1 MGNRPRLRTAV
12 SSTLNQLRQAL
23 ASLQKGALAEAIRQ
37 SQAILKV
44 EPRNFDALHI
54 MALASYHARNLP
66 VALSHIERALA
77 VRGDMADAFNTHGMI
92 LKASGRVQE
101 AADQFVRAVKLNPR
115 SREAHYNLANCLGD
129 MGRLPAAL
137 EHYDSALRIE
147 PGMVM
152 AWNNRGL
159 VLRRLGQIPQAAAS
173 FDEAIKRSRDFA
185 PAYYN
190 KADCLMALSR
200 RDEAIAHYDRA
211 IALKPDFAEA
221 HCNRANALLELERHS
236 DALSGYDRAIALR
249 PQFFQAHLSRGIALA
264 ALGRQPEALESF
276 KMAAA
281 LKPDYADAHYNLGK
295 LLNELG
301 RFEEAGV
308 SYDEAI
314 RLRPDHAE
322 THSNRG
328 NALKELARFEEALAC
343 HDRAISLKPDYAEAH
358 YNRGN
363 VLGDL
368 KRYEEALGSY
378 DQALI
383 LRPDYAEA
391 RHNKAL
397 LLLGRGR
404 FREGFELY
412 PARWQT
418 ASFVGGTFRGKVPRW
433 DGRTQQGQLLL
444 WGEQGVGDE
453 IFHAS
458 LLPLVPQDGIRIT
471 VAADKRLHAIFR
483 RSFPHVSVI
492 DSSTLATQKDA
503 DYTAQ
508 APVGDLGGILG
519 LDAEMLAAR
528 QTSFLRV
535 DEARREALRKAPGFP
550 ERGPVV
556 GLSWKSSNK
565 KFGAEK
571 SLRLSD
577 LAPIL
582 SVPGVSF
589 VNLQYGEVAAE
600 IAEAREAFGI
610 SVHEVQGLDVFNDID
625 GLLALIDA
633 CDVVIT
639 TSNVTAHLAGSIGKK
654 AVVLVPAGKG
664 CLWYWQG
671 GSNDLWYPSLTRL
684 AQQRVGDWGG
694 AIAAAARHLTE
705 LP

>member
-1 MGNRPRLRTAV
+1 MKDRNRPVAPLQQTF
-12 SSTLNQLRQAL
+12 QKAL
-23 ASLQKGALAEAIRQ
+23 ALHQSGRIDAARTLYREVLAAEPRHFDSLHLLGLSTVQSGETEAGVALIRAALMVRPDVAEACYNLGN
-37 SQAILKV
+37 ALLTLKRPA
-44 EPRNFDALHI
+44 EALD
-54 MALASYHARNLP
+54 SF
-66 VALSHIERALA
+66 SRALQINPS
-77 VRGDMADAFNTHGMI
+77 DAQCQFETGNALND
-92 LKASGRVQE
+92 LK
-101 AADQFVRAVKLNPR
+101 R
-115 SREAHYNLANCLGD
+115 S
-129 MGRLPAAL
+129 
-137 EHYDSALRIE
+137 
-147 PGMVM
+147 
-152 AWNNRGL
+152 
-159 VLRRLGQIPQAAAS
+159 
-173 FDEAIKRSRDFA
+173 DEAI
-185 PAYYN
+185 
-190 KADCLMALSR
+190 
-200 RDEAIAHYDRA
+200 
-211 IALKPDFAEA
+211 
-221 HCNRANALLELERHS
+221 
-236 DALSGYDRAIALR
+236 LR
-249 PQFFQAHLSRGIALA
+249 
-264 ALGRQPEALESF
+264 
-276 KMAAA
+276 
-281 LKPDYADAHYNLGK
+281 
-295 LLNELG
+295 
-301 RFEEAGV
+301 
-308 SYDEAI
+308 YDEAI
-314 RLRPDHAE
+314 RLDPRYAEAHNNRGIALKDAGRFEEAVTSYDTAIALRPRYTEA
-322 THSNRG
+322 HSNRG

-404 FREGFELY
+404 LREGFELY

-418 ASFVGGTFRGKVPRW
+418 ASFVGGNFRGKVPRW

-483 RSFPHVSVI
+483 RSFPYASVI
-492 DSSTLATQKDA
+492 DSSTLAMQKDA

-633 CDVVIT
+633 CDVVVT

-694 AIAAAARHLTE
+694 AIAAASAWLKDNS
-705 LP
+705 

>member
-1 MGNRPRLRTAV
+1 MKDRNRPVAPLQQTF
-12 SSTLNQLRQAL
+12 QKAL
-23 ASLQKGALAEAIRQ
+23 ALHQSGRIDAARTLYREVLAAEPRHFDSLHLLGLSTVQSGETEAGVALIRAALMVRPDVAEACYNLGN
-37 SQAILKV
+37 ALLTLKRPA
-44 EPRNFDALHI
+44 EALD
-54 MALASYHARNLP
+54 SFN
-66 VALSHIERALA
+66 RALQINPS
-77 VRGDMADAFNTHGMI
+77 DAQCQFETGNALND
-92 LKASGRVQE
+92 LKRT
-101 AADQFVRAVKLNPR
+101 
-115 SREAHYNLANCLGD
+115 
-129 MGRLPAAL
+129 
-137 EHYDSALRIE
+137 
-147 PGMVM
+147 
-152 AWNNRGL
+152 
-159 VLRRLGQIPQAAAS
+159 
-173 FDEAIKRSRDFA
+173 DEAI
-185 PAYYN
+185 
-190 KADCLMALSR
+190 
-200 RDEAIAHYDRA
+200 
-211 IALKPDFAEA
+211 
-221 HCNRANALLELERHS
+221 
-236 DALSGYDRAIALR
+236 LR
-249 PQFFQAHLSRGIALA
+249 
-264 ALGRQPEALESF
+264 
-276 KMAAA
+276 
-281 LKPDYADAHYNLGK
+281 
-295 LLNELG
+295 
-301 RFEEAGV
+301 
-308 SYDEAI
+308 YDEAI
-314 RLRPDHAE
+314 RLDPRYAEAHNNRGIALKDAGRFEEAVTSYDTAIALRPRYTEA
-322 THSNRG
+322 HSNRG

-404 FREGFELY
+404 LREGFELY

-418 ASFVGGTFRGKVPRW
+418 ASFVGGNFRGKVPRW

-483 RSFPHVSVI
+483 RSFPYASVI
-492 DSSTLATQKDA
+492 DSSTLAMQKDA

-633 CDVVIT
+633 CDVVVT

-694 AIAAAARHLTE
+694 AIAAASAWLKDNS
-705 LP
+705 

>member
-1 MGNRPRLRTAV
+1 MKDRNRPVAPLQQTF
-12 SSTLNQLRQAL
+12 QKAL
-23 ASLQKGALAEAIRQ
+23 ALHQSGRIDAARTLYREVLAAEPRHFDSLHLLGLTTVQSGETEAGVALIRAALMVRPDVAEACYNLGN
-37 SQAILKV
+37 ALLTLKRPA
-44 EPRNFDALHI
+44 EALD
-54 MALASYHARNLP
+54 SFN
-66 VALSHIERALA
+66 RALQINPS
-77 VRGDMADAFNTHGMI
+77 DAQCQFETGNALND
-92 LKASGRVQE
+92 LK
-101 AADQFVRAVKLNPR
+101 R
-115 SREAHYNLANCLGD
+115 S
-129 MGRLPAAL
+129 
-137 EHYDSALRIE
+137 
-147 PGMVM
+147 
-152 AWNNRGL
+152 
-159 VLRRLGQIPQAAAS
+159 
-173 FDEAIKRSRDFA
+173 DEAI
-185 PAYYN
+185 
-190 KADCLMALSR
+190 
-200 RDEAIAHYDRA
+200 
-211 IALKPDFAEA
+211 
-221 HCNRANALLELERHS
+221 
-236 DALSGYDRAIALR
+236 LR
-249 PQFFQAHLSRGIALA
+249 
-264 ALGRQPEALESF
+264 
-276 KMAAA
+276 
-281 LKPDYADAHYNLGK
+281 
-295 LLNELG
+295 
-301 RFEEAGV
+301 
-308 SYDEAI
+308 YDEAI
-314 RLRPDHAE
+314 RLDPRYAEAHNNRGIALKDAGRFEEAVTSYDTAIALRPRYAE
-322 THSNRG
+322 AHSNRG

-404 FREGFELY
+404 LREGFELY

-418 ASFVGGTFRGKVPRW
+418 ASFVGGNFRGKVPRW

-483 RSFPHVSVI
+483 RSFPYASVI
-492 DSSTLATQKDA
+492 DSSTLAMQKDA

-633 CDVVIT
+633 CDVVVT

>member
-1 MGNRPRLRTAV
+1 MKDRNRPVAPLQQTF
-12 SSTLNQLRQAL
+12 QKAL
-23 ASLQKGALAEAIRQ
+23 ALHQSGRIDAARTLYREVLAAEPRHFDSLHLLGLTTVQSGETEAGVALIRAALMVRPDVAEACYNLGN
-37 SQAILKV
+37 ALLTLKRPA
-44 EPRNFDALHI
+44 EALD
-54 MALASYHARNLP
+54 SFN
-66 VALSHIERALA
+66 RALQINPS
-77 VRGDMADAFNTHGMI
+77 DAQCQFETGNALND
-92 LKASGRVQE
+92 LKRT
-101 AADQFVRAVKLNPR
+101 
-115 SREAHYNLANCLGD
+115 
-129 MGRLPAAL
+129 
-137 EHYDSALRIE
+137 
-147 PGMVM
+147 
-152 AWNNRGL
+152 
-159 VLRRLGQIPQAAAS
+159 
-173 FDEAIKRSRDFA
+173 DEAI
-185 PAYYN
+185 
-190 KADCLMALSR
+190 
-200 RDEAIAHYDRA
+200 
-211 IALKPDFAEA
+211 
-221 HCNRANALLELERHS
+221 
-236 DALSGYDRAIALR
+236 LR
-249 PQFFQAHLSRGIALA
+249 
-264 ALGRQPEALESF
+264 
-276 KMAAA
+276 
-281 LKPDYADAHYNLGK
+281 
-295 LLNELG
+295 
-301 RFEEAGV
+301 
-308 SYDEAI
+308 YDEAI
-314 RLRPDHAE
+314 RLDPRYAEAHNNRGIALKDAGRFEEAVTSYDTAIALRPRYAE
-322 THSNRG
+322 AHSNRG

-418 ASFVGGTFRGKVPRW
+418 ASFVGGNFRGKVPRW

-483 RSFPHVSVI
+483 RSFPYASVI
-492 DSSTLATQKDA
+492 DSSTLAMQKDA

-535 DEARREALRKAPGFP
+535 DEARREALRKAPGLP

-633 CDVVIT
+633 CDVVVT

-694 AIAAAARHLTE
+694 AIAAASAWLKDNS
-705 LP
+705 

>member
-1 MGNRPRLRTAV
+1 MKDRNRPVAPLQQTF
-12 SSTLNQLRQAL
+12 QKAL
-23 ASLQKGALAEAIRQ
+23 ALHQSGRIEAARTLYREVRAAEPRHFDSLHRLGLSTVQSGETEAGVALIRAALMVRPDVAEACYNLGN
-37 SQAILKV
+37 ALLTLKRPA
-44 EPRNFDALHI
+44 EALD
-54 MALASYHARNLP
+54 SF
-66 VALSHIERALA
+66 SRALQINPS
-77 VRGDMADAFNTHGMI
+77 DAQCQFETGNALND
-92 LKASGRVQE
+92 LKRT
-101 AADQFVRAVKLNPR
+101 
-115 SREAHYNLANCLGD
+115 
-129 MGRLPAAL
+129 
-137 EHYDSALRIE
+137 
-147 PGMVM
+147 
-152 AWNNRGL
+152 
-159 VLRRLGQIPQAAAS
+159 
-173 FDEAIKRSRDFA
+173 DEAI
-185 PAYYN
+185 
-190 KADCLMALSR
+190 
-200 RDEAIAHYDRA
+200 
-211 IALKPDFAEA
+211 
-221 HCNRANALLELERHS
+221 
-236 DALSGYDRAIALR
+236 LR
-249 PQFFQAHLSRGIALA
+249 
-264 ALGRQPEALESF
+264 
-276 KMAAA
+276 
-281 LKPDYADAHYNLGK
+281 
-295 LLNELG
+295 
-301 RFEEAGV
+301 
-308 SYDEAI
+308 YDEAI
-314 RLRPDHAE
+314 RLDPRYAEAHNNRGIALKDAGRFEEAVTSYDTAIALRPRYAE
-322 THSNRG
+322 AHSNRG

-404 FREGFELY
+404 LREGFELY

-418 ASFVGGTFRGKVPRW
+418 ASFVGGNFRGKVPRW

-483 RSFPHVSVI
+483 RSFPYASVI
-492 DSSTLATQKDA
+492 DSSTLAMQKDA

-633 CDVVIT
+633 CDVVVT

-694 AIAAAARHLTE
+694 AIAAASAWLKDNS
-705 LP
+705 

>member
-1 MGNRPRLRTAV
+1 MKDRTRPVAPLQQTFQKARALHQSGRIEAARTLYREVLAAEPRHFD
-12 SSTLNQLRQAL
+12 SLHLLGLSTVQSGETEAGVAL
-23 ASLQKGALAEAIRQ
+23 IRAALMVRPDVAEACYNLGN
-37 SQAILKV
+37 ALLTLKRPA
-44 EPRNFDALHI
+44 EALD
-54 MALASYHARNLP
+54 SF
-66 VALSHIERALA
+66 SRALQINPS
-77 VRGDMADAFNTHGMI
+77 DAQCQFETGNALND
-92 LKASGRVQE
+92 LK
-101 AADQFVRAVKLNPR
+101 R
-115 SREAHYNLANCLGD
+115 S
-129 MGRLPAAL
+129 
-137 EHYDSALRIE
+137 
-147 PGMVM
+147 
-152 AWNNRGL
+152 
-159 VLRRLGQIPQAAAS
+159 
-173 FDEAIKRSRDFA
+173 DEAI
-185 PAYYN
+185 
-190 KADCLMALSR
+190 
-200 RDEAIAHYDRA
+200 
-211 IALKPDFAEA
+211 
-221 HCNRANALLELERHS
+221 
-236 DALSGYDRAIALR
+236 LR
-249 PQFFQAHLSRGIALA
+249 
-264 ALGRQPEALESF
+264 
-276 KMAAA
+276 
-281 LKPDYADAHYNLGK
+281 
-295 LLNELG
+295 
-301 RFEEAGV
+301 
-308 SYDEAI
+308 YDEAI
-314 RLRPDHAE
+314 RLDPRYAEAHNNRGIALKDAGRFEEAVTSYDTAIALRPRYTEA
-322 THSNRG
+322 HSNRG

-404 FREGFELY
+404 LREGFELY

-418 ASFVGGTFRGKVPRW
+418 ASFVGGNFRGKVPRW

-483 RSFPHVSVI
+483 RSFPYASVI
-492 DSSTLATQKDA
+492 DSSTLAMQKDA

-633 CDVVIT
+633 CDVVVT

-694 AIAAAARHLTE
+694 AIAAASAWLKDNS
-705 LP
+705 

>member
-1 MGNRPRLRTAV
+1 MKDRTRPVAPLQQTF
-12 SSTLNQLRQAL
+12 QKAL
-23 ASLQKGALAEAIRQ
+23 ALHQSGRIEAARTLYREVLAAEPRHFDSLHLLGLSTVQSGETEAGVALIRAALMVRPDVAEACYNLGN
-37 SQAILKV
+37 ALLTLKRPA
-44 EPRNFDALHI
+44 EALD
-54 MALASYHARNLP
+54 SF
-66 VALSHIERALA
+66 SRALQINPS
-77 VRGDMADAFNTHGMI
+77 DAQCQFETGNALND
-92 LKASGRVQE
+92 LKRT
-101 AADQFVRAVKLNPR
+101 
-115 SREAHYNLANCLGD
+115 
-129 MGRLPAAL
+129 
-137 EHYDSALRIE
+137 
-147 PGMVM
+147 
-152 AWNNRGL
+152 
-159 VLRRLGQIPQAAAS
+159 
-173 FDEAIKRSRDFA
+173 DEAI
-185 PAYYN
+185 
-190 KADCLMALSR
+190 
-200 RDEAIAHYDRA
+200 
-211 IALKPDFAEA
+211 
-221 HCNRANALLELERHS
+221 
-236 DALSGYDRAIALR
+236 LR
-249 PQFFQAHLSRGIALA
+249 
-264 ALGRQPEALESF
+264 
-276 KMAAA
+276 
-281 LKPDYADAHYNLGK
+281 
-295 LLNELG
+295 
-301 RFEEAGV
+301 
-308 SYDEAI
+308 YDEAI
-314 RLRPDHAE
+314 RLDPRYAEAHNNRGIALKDAGRFEEAVTSYDTAIALRPRYAE
-322 THSNRG
+322 AHSNRG

-404 FREGFELY
+404 LREGFELY

-418 ASFVGGTFRGKVPRW
+418 ASFVGGNFRGKVPRW

-483 RSFPHVSVI
+483 RSFPYASVI
-492 DSSTLATQKDA
+492 DSSTLAMQKDA

-633 CDVVIT
+633 CDVVVT

-694 AIAAAARHLTE
+694 AIAAASAWLKDNS
-705 LP
+705 

>member
-1 MGNRPRLRTAV
+1 MKDRTRPVAPLQQTF
-12 SSTLNQLRQAL
+12 QKAL
-23 ASLQKGALAEAIRQ
+23 ALHQSGRIDAARTLYREVLAAEPRHFDSLHLLGLTTVQSGETEAGVALIRAALMVRPDVAEACYNLGN
-37 SQAILKV
+37 ALLTLKRSA
-44 EPRNFDALHI
+44 EALD
-54 MALASYHARNLP
+54 SFN
-66 VALSHIERALA
+66 RALQINPS
-77 VRGDMADAFNTHGMI
+77 DAQCQFETGNALND
-92 LKASGRVQE
+92 LK
-101 AADQFVRAVKLNPR
+101 R
-115 SREAHYNLANCLGD
+115 S
-129 MGRLPAAL
+129 
-137 EHYDSALRIE
+137 
-147 PGMVM
+147 
-152 AWNNRGL
+152 
-159 VLRRLGQIPQAAAS
+159 
-173 FDEAIKRSRDFA
+173 DEAI
-185 PAYYN
+185 
-190 KADCLMALSR
+190 
-200 RDEAIAHYDRA
+200 
-211 IALKPDFAEA
+211 
-221 HCNRANALLELERHS
+221 
-236 DALSGYDRAIALR
+236 LR
-249 PQFFQAHLSRGIALA
+249 
-264 ALGRQPEALESF
+264 
-276 KMAAA
+276 
-281 LKPDYADAHYNLGK
+281 
-295 LLNELG
+295 
-301 RFEEAGV
+301 
-308 SYDEAI
+308 YDEAI
-314 RLRPDHAE
+314 RLDPRYAEAHNNRGIALKDAGRFEEAVTSYDTAIALRPRYAE
-322 THSNRG
+322 AHSNRG

-404 FREGFELY
+404 LREGFELY

-418 ASFVGGTFRGKVPRW
+418 ASFVGGNFRGKVPRW

-483 RSFPHVSVI
+483 RSFPYASVI
-492 DSSTLATQKDA
+492 DSSTLAMQKDA

-633 CDVVIT
+633 CDVVVT

>member
-1 MGNRPRLRTAV
+1 MKDRTRPVAPLQQTF
-12 SSTLNQLRQAL
+12 QKAL
-23 ASLQKGALAEAIRQ
+23 ALHQSGRIDAARTLYREVLAAEPRHFDSLHLLGLSTVQSGETEAGVALIRAALMVRPDVAEACYNLGN
-37 SQAILKV
+37 ALLTLKRPA
-44 EPRNFDALHI
+44 EALD
-54 MALASYHARNLP
+54 SF
-66 VALSHIERALA
+66 SRALQINPS
-77 VRGDMADAFNTHGMI
+77 DAQCQFETGNALND
-92 LKASGRVQE
+92 LKRT
-101 AADQFVRAVKLNPR
+101 
-115 SREAHYNLANCLGD
+115 
-129 MGRLPAAL
+129 
-137 EHYDSALRIE
+137 
-147 PGMVM
+147 
-152 AWNNRGL
+152 
-159 VLRRLGQIPQAAAS
+159 
-173 FDEAIKRSRDFA
+173 DEAI
-185 PAYYN
+185 
-190 KADCLMALSR
+190 
-200 RDEAIAHYDRA
+200 
-211 IALKPDFAEA
+211 
-221 HCNRANALLELERHS
+221 
-236 DALSGYDRAIALR
+236 LR
-249 PQFFQAHLSRGIALA
+249 
-264 ALGRQPEALESF
+264 
-276 KMAAA
+276 
-281 LKPDYADAHYNLGK
+281 
-295 LLNELG
+295 
-301 RFEEAGV
+301 
-308 SYDEAI
+308 YDEAI
-314 RLRPDHAE
+314 RLDPRYAEAHNNRGIALKDAGRFEEAVTSYDTAIALRPRYAE
-322 THSNRG
+322 AHSNRG

-694 AIAAAARHLTE
+694 AIAAASAWLKDNS
-705 LP
+705 

>member
-1 MGNRPRLRTAV
+1 MKDRNRPVAPLQQTF
-12 SSTLNQLRQAL
+12 QKAL
-23 ASLQKGALAEAIRQ
+23 ALHQSGRIDAARTLYREVLAAEPRHFDSLHLLGLSTVQSGETEAGVALIRAALMVRPDVAEACYNLGN
-37 SQAILKV
+37 ALLTLKRPA
-44 EPRNFDALHI
+44 EALD
-54 MALASYHARNLP
+54 SF
-66 VALSHIERALA
+66 SRALQINPS
-77 VRGDMADAFNTHGMI
+77 DAQCQFETGNALND
-92 LKASGRVQE
+92 LK
-101 AADQFVRAVKLNPR
+101 R
-115 SREAHYNLANCLGD
+115 S
-129 MGRLPAAL
+129 
-137 EHYDSALRIE
+137 
-147 PGMVM
+147 
-152 AWNNRGL
+152 
-159 VLRRLGQIPQAAAS
+159 
-173 FDEAIKRSRDFA
+173 DEAI
-185 PAYYN
+185 
-190 KADCLMALSR
+190 
-200 RDEAIAHYDRA
+200 
-211 IALKPDFAEA
+211 
-221 HCNRANALLELERHS
+221 
-236 DALSGYDRAIALR
+236 LR
-249 PQFFQAHLSRGIALA
+249 
-264 ALGRQPEALESF
+264 
-276 KMAAA
+276 
-281 LKPDYADAHYNLGK
+281 
-295 LLNELG
+295 
-301 RFEEAGV
+301 
-308 SYDEAI
+308 YDEAI
-314 RLRPDHAE
+314 RLDPRYAEAHNNRGIALKDAGRFEEAVTSYDTAIALRPRYAE
-322 THSNRG
+322 AHSNRG

-404 FREGFELY
+404 LREGFELY

-418 ASFVGGTFRGKVPRW
+418 ASFVGGNFRGKVPRW

-483 RSFPHVSVI
+483 RSFPYASVI
-492 DSSTLATQKDA
+492 DSSTLAMQKDA

-633 CDVVIT
+633 CDVVVT

-694 AIAAAARHLTE
+694 AIAAASAWLKDNS
-705 LP
+705 

>member
-1 MGNRPRLRTAV
+1 MKDRTRPVAPLQQTFQKALALHQGGRIDAARSLYREVLAADPRHFDSLHLLGLATVQSGETEAGVALIRAALMVRPDVAEACYNLGNALLTLNRP
-12 SSTLNQLRQAL
+12 
-23 ASLQKGALAEAIRQ
+23 AEALD
-37 SQAILKV
+37 S
-44 EPRNFDALHI
+44 
-54 MALASYHARNLP
+54 
-66 VALSHIERALA
+66 
-77 VRGDMADAFNTHGMI
+77 FN
-92 LKASGRVQE
+92 R
-101 AADQFVRAVKLNPR
+101 
-115 SREAHYNLANCLGD
+115 
-129 MGRLPAAL
+129 
-137 EHYDSALRIE
+137 ALRINPNDAQCHFE
-147 PGMVM
+147 TGN
-152 AWNNRGL
+152 ALNDLKRT
-159 VLRRLGQIPQAAAS
+159 
-173 FDEAIKRSRDFA
+173 DEAI
-185 PAYYN
+185 
-190 KADCLMALSR
+190 
-200 RDEAIAHYDRA
+200 
-211 IALKPDFAEA
+211 
-221 HCNRANALLELERHS
+221 
-236 DALSGYDRAIALR
+236 LR
-249 PQFFQAHLSRGIALA
+249 
-264 ALGRQPEALESF
+264 
-276 KMAAA
+276 
-281 LKPDYADAHYNLGK
+281 
-295 LLNELG
+295 
-301 RFEEAGV
+301 
-308 SYDEAI
+308 YDEAI
-314 RLRPDHAE
+314 RLDPRYAEAHNNRGIALKDAGRFEEAVTSYDTAIALRPRYAE
-322 THSNRG
+322 AHSNRG

-694 AIAAAARHLTE
+694 AIAAASAWLKDNS
-705 LP
+705 

>member
-1 MGNRPRLRTAV
+1 MKDRNRPVAPLQQTF
-12 SSTLNQLRQAL
+12 QKAL
-23 ASLQKGALAEAIRQ
+23 ALHQSGRIDAARTLYREVLAAEPRHFDSLHLLGLTTVQSGETEAGVALIRAALMVRPDVAEACYNLGN
-37 SQAILKV
+37 ALLTLKRPA
-44 EPRNFDALHI
+44 EALD
-54 MALASYHARNLP
+54 SFN
-66 VALSHIERALA
+66 RALQINPS
-77 VRGDMADAFNTHGMI
+77 DAQCQFETGNALND
-92 LKASGRVQE
+92 LKRT
-101 AADQFVRAVKLNPR
+101 
-115 SREAHYNLANCLGD
+115 
-129 MGRLPAAL
+129 
-137 EHYDSALRIE
+137 
-147 PGMVM
+147 
-152 AWNNRGL
+152 
-159 VLRRLGQIPQAAAS
+159 
-173 FDEAIKRSRDFA
+173 DEAI
-185 PAYYN
+185 
-190 KADCLMALSR
+190 
-200 RDEAIAHYDRA
+200 
-211 IALKPDFAEA
+211 
-221 HCNRANALLELERHS
+221 
-236 DALSGYDRAIALR
+236 LR
-249 PQFFQAHLSRGIALA
+249 
-264 ALGRQPEALESF
+264 
-276 KMAAA
+276 
-281 LKPDYADAHYNLGK
+281 
-295 LLNELG
+295 
-301 RFEEAGV
+301 
-308 SYDEAI
+308 YDEAI
-314 RLRPDHAE
+314 RLDPRYAEAHNNRGIALKDAGRFEEAVTSYDTAIALRPRYTEA
-322 THSNRG
+322 HSNRG

-404 FREGFELY
+404 LREGFELY

-418 ASFVGGTFRGKVPRW
+418 ASFVGGNFRGKVPRW

-483 RSFPHVSVI
+483 RSFPYASVI
-492 DSSTLATQKDA
+492 DSSTLAMQKDA

-633 CDVVIT
+633 CDVVVT

-694 AIAAAARHLTE
+694 AIAAASAWLKDNS
-705 LP
+705 

>member
-1 MGNRPRLRTAV
+1 MKDRTRPVAPLQQTF
-12 SSTLNQLRQAL
+12 QKAL
-23 ASLQKGALAEAIRQ
+23 ALHQSGRIEAARTLYREVLAAEPRHFDSLHLLGLTTVQSGETEAGVALIRAALMVRPDVAEACYNLGN
-37 SQAILKV
+37 ALLTLKRPA
-44 EPRNFDALHI
+44 EALD
-54 MALASYHARNLP
+54 SF
-66 VALSHIERALA
+66 SRALQINPS
-77 VRGDMADAFNTHGMI
+77 DAQCQFETGNALND
-92 LKASGRVQE
+92 LK
-101 AADQFVRAVKLNPR
+101 R
-115 SREAHYNLANCLGD
+115 S
-129 MGRLPAAL
+129 
-137 EHYDSALRIE
+137 
-147 PGMVM
+147 
-152 AWNNRGL
+152 
-159 VLRRLGQIPQAAAS
+159 
-173 FDEAIKRSRDFA
+173 DEAI
-185 PAYYN
+185 
-190 KADCLMALSR
+190 
-200 RDEAIAHYDRA
+200 
-211 IALKPDFAEA
+211 
-221 HCNRANALLELERHS
+221 
-236 DALSGYDRAIALR
+236 LR
-249 PQFFQAHLSRGIALA
+249 
-264 ALGRQPEALESF
+264 
-276 KMAAA
+276 
-281 LKPDYADAHYNLGK
+281 
-295 LLNELG
+295 
-301 RFEEAGV
+301 
-308 SYDEAI
+308 YDEAI
-314 RLRPDHAE
+314 RLDPRYAEAHNNRGIALKDAGRFEEAVTSYDTAIALRPRYTEA
-322 THSNRG
+322 HSNRG

-404 FREGFELY
+404 LREGFELY

-418 ASFVGGTFRGKVPRW
+418 ASFVGGNFRGKVPRW

-483 RSFPHVSVI
+483 RSFPYASVI
-492 DSSTLATQKDA
+492 DSSTLAMQKDA

-633 CDVVIT
+633 CDVVVT

-694 AIAAAARHLTE
+694 AIAAASAWLKDNS
-705 LP
+705 

>member
-1 MGNRPRLRTAV
+1 MKDRTRPVAPLQQTF
-12 SSTLNQLRQAL
+12 QKAL
-23 ASLQKGALAEAIRQ
+23 ALHQSGRIDAARTLYREVLAAEPRHFDSLHLLGLSTVQSGETEAGVALIRAALMVRPDVAEACYNLGN
-37 SQAILKV
+37 ALLTLKRPA
-44 EPRNFDALHI
+44 EALD
-54 MALASYHARNLP
+54 SF
-66 VALSHIERALA
+66 SRALQINPS
-77 VRGDMADAFNTHGMI
+77 DAQCQFETGNALND
-92 LKASGRVQE
+92 LKRT
-101 AADQFVRAVKLNPR
+101 
-115 SREAHYNLANCLGD
+115 
-129 MGRLPAAL
+129 
-137 EHYDSALRIE
+137 
-147 PGMVM
+147 
-152 AWNNRGL
+152 
-159 VLRRLGQIPQAAAS
+159 
-173 FDEAIKRSRDFA
+173 DEAI
-185 PAYYN
+185 
-190 KADCLMALSR
+190 
-200 RDEAIAHYDRA
+200 
-211 IALKPDFAEA
+211 
-221 HCNRANALLELERHS
+221 
-236 DALSGYDRAIALR
+236 LR
-249 PQFFQAHLSRGIALA
+249 
-264 ALGRQPEALESF
+264 
-276 KMAAA
+276 
-281 LKPDYADAHYNLGK
+281 
-295 LLNELG
+295 
-301 RFEEAGV
+301 
-308 SYDEAI
+308 YDEAI
-314 RLRPDHAE
+314 RLDPRYAEAHNNRGIALKDAGRFEEAMTSYDTAIALRPRYAE
-322 THSNRG
+322 AHSNRG

-519 LDAEMLAAR
+519 LDAAMLAAR

-550 ERGPVV
+550 ERGPIV

-694 AIAAAARHLTE
+694 AIAAASAWLKDNS
-705 LP
+705 

>member
-1 MGNRPRLRTAV
+1 MKDRTRPVAPLQQTFQKALALHQGGRIDAARSLYREVLAADPRHFDSLHLLGLATVQSGETEAGVALIRAALMVRPDVAEACYNLGNALLTLNRP
-12 SSTLNQLRQAL
+12 
-23 ASLQKGALAEAIRQ
+23 AEALD
-37 SQAILKV
+37 S
-44 EPRNFDALHI
+44 F
-54 MALASYHARNLP
+54 S
-66 VALSHIERALA
+66 RALQINPS
-77 VRGDMADAFNTHGMI
+77 DAQCQFETGNALND
-92 LKASGRVQE
+92 LKRT
-101 AADQFVRAVKLNPR
+101 
-115 SREAHYNLANCLGD
+115 
-129 MGRLPAAL
+129 
-137 EHYDSALRIE
+137 
-147 PGMVM
+147 
-152 AWNNRGL
+152 
-159 VLRRLGQIPQAAAS
+159 
-173 FDEAIKRSRDFA
+173 DEAI
-185 PAYYN
+185 
-190 KADCLMALSR
+190 
-200 RDEAIAHYDRA
+200 
-211 IALKPDFAEA
+211 
-221 HCNRANALLELERHS
+221 
-236 DALSGYDRAIALR
+236 LR
-249 PQFFQAHLSRGIALA
+249 
-264 ALGRQPEALESF
+264 
-276 KMAAA
+276 
-281 LKPDYADAHYNLGK
+281 
-295 LLNELG
+295 
-301 RFEEAGV
+301 
-308 SYDEAI
+308 YDEAI
-314 RLRPDHAE
+314 RLDPRYAEAHNNRGIALKDAGRFEEAVTSYDTAIALRPRYAE
-322 THSNRG
+322 AHSNRG

-404 FREGFELY
+404 LREGFELY

-418 ASFVGGTFRGKVPRW
+418 AFFSGGNYKGKVPRW

-444 WGEQGVGDE
+444 WAEQGIGDE

-535 DEARREALRKAPGFP
+535 DDARREALRKAPGFP

-565 KFGAEK
+565 KFGTEK

-633 CDVVIT
+633 CDVVVT

>member
-1 MGNRPRLRTAV
+1 
-12 SSTLNQLRQAL
+12 
-23 ASLQKGALAEAIRQ
+23 
-37 SQAILKV
+37 
-44 EPRNFDALHI
+44 
-54 MALASYHARNLP
+54 
-66 VALSHIERALA
+66 
-77 VRGDMADAFNTHGMI
+77 
-92 LKASGRVQE
+92 
-101 AADQFVRAVKLNPR
+101 
-115 SREAHYNLANCLGD
+115 
-129 MGRLPAAL
+129 
-137 EHYDSALRIE
+137 
-147 PGMVM
+147 
-152 AWNNRGL
+152 
-159 VLRRLGQIPQAAAS
+159 
-173 FDEAIKRSRDFA
+173 
-185 PAYYN
+185 
-190 KADCLMALSR
+190 
-200 RDEAIAHYDRA
+200 
-211 IALKPDFAEA
+211 
-221 HCNRANALLELERHS
+221 
-236 DALSGYDRAIALR
+236 
-249 PQFFQAHLSRGIALA
+249 
-264 ALGRQPEALESF
+264 
-276 KMAAA
+276 
-281 LKPDYADAHYNLGK
+281 
-295 LLNELG
+295 
-301 RFEEAGV
+301 
-308 SYDEAI
+308 
-314 RLRPDHAE
+314 
-322 THSNRG
+322 
-328 NALKELARFEEALAC
+328 
-343 HDRAISLKPDYAEAH
+343 
-358 YNRGN
+358 
-363 VLGDL
+363 
-368 KRYEEALGSY
+368 
-378 DQALI
+378 
-383 LRPDYAEA
+383 
-391 RHNKAL
+391 
-397 LLLGRGR
+397 
-404 FREGFELY
+404 
-412 PARWQT
+412 
-418 ASFVGGTFRGKVPRW
+418 VPRW

-483 RSFPHVSVI
+483 RSFPYASVI
-492 DSSTLATQKDA
+492 DSSTLAMQKDA

-633 CDVVIT
+633 CDVVVT

>member
-1 MGNRPRLRTAV
+1 MAPLQQTF
-12 SSTLNQLRQAL
+12 QKAL
-23 ASLQKGALAEAIRQ
+23 ALHQSGRIEAARTLYREVLAAEPRHFDSLHLLGLSTVQSGETEAGVALIRAALMVRPDVAEACYNLGN
-37 SQAILKV
+37 ALLTLKRPA
-44 EPRNFDALHI
+44 EALD
-54 MALASYHARNLP
+54 SF
-66 VALSHIERALA
+66 SRALQINPS
-77 VRGDMADAFNTHGMI
+77 DAQCQFETGNALND
-92 LKASGRVQE
+92 LK
-101 AADQFVRAVKLNPR
+101 R
-115 SREAHYNLANCLGD
+115 S
-129 MGRLPAAL
+129 
-137 EHYDSALRIE
+137 
-147 PGMVM
+147 
-152 AWNNRGL
+152 
-159 VLRRLGQIPQAAAS
+159 
-173 FDEAIKRSRDFA
+173 DEAI
-185 PAYYN
+185 
-190 KADCLMALSR
+190 
-200 RDEAIAHYDRA
+200 
-211 IALKPDFAEA
+211 
-221 HCNRANALLELERHS
+221 
-236 DALSGYDRAIALR
+236 LR
-249 PQFFQAHLSRGIALA
+249 
-264 ALGRQPEALESF
+264 
-276 KMAAA
+276 
-281 LKPDYADAHYNLGK
+281 
-295 LLNELG
+295 
-301 RFEEAGV
+301 
-308 SYDEAI
+308 YDEAI
-314 RLRPDHAE
+314 RLDPRYAEAHNNRGIALKDAGRFEEAVTSYDTAIALRPRYAE
-322 THSNRG
+322 AHSNRG

-404 FREGFELY
+404 LREGFELY

-418 ASFVGGTFRGKVPRW
+418 ASFVGGNFRGKVPRW

-483 RSFPHVSVI
+483 RSFPYASVI
-492 DSSTLATQKDA
+492 DSSTLAMQKDA

-633 CDVVIT
+633 CDVVVT

-694 AIAAAARHLTE
+694 AIAAASAWLKDNS
-705 LP
+705 

>member
-1 MGNRPRLRTAV
+1 MKDRTRPVAPLQQTF
-12 SSTLNQLRQAL
+12 QKAL
-23 ASLQKGALAEAIRQ
+23 ALHQSGRIEAARTLYREVLAAEPRHFDSLHLLGLSTVQSGETEAGVALIRAALMVRPDVAEAC
-37 SQAILKV
+37 
-44 EPRNFDALHI
+44 
-54 MALASYHARNLP
+54 
-66 VALSHIERALA
+66 
-77 VRGDMADAFNTHGMI
+77 
-92 LKASGRVQE
+92 
-101 AADQFVRAVKLNPR
+101 
-115 SREAHYNLANCLGD
+115 YNLGN
-129 MGRLPAAL
+129 AL
-137 EHYDSALRIE
+137 QINPSDAQCQFETGNALNDLKR
-147 PGMVM
+147 
-152 AWNNRGL
+152 
-159 VLRRLGQIPQAAAS
+159 S
-173 FDEAIKRSRDFA
+173 DEAI
-185 PAYYN
+185 
-190 KADCLMALSR
+190 
-200 RDEAIAHYDRA
+200 
-211 IALKPDFAEA
+211 
-221 HCNRANALLELERHS
+221 
-236 DALSGYDRAIALR
+236 LR
-249 PQFFQAHLSRGIALA
+249 
-264 ALGRQPEALESF
+264 
-276 KMAAA
+276 
-281 LKPDYADAHYNLGK
+281 
-295 LLNELG
+295 
-301 RFEEAGV
+301 
-308 SYDEAI
+308 YDEAI
-314 RLRPDHAE
+314 RLDPRYAEAHNNRGIALKDAGRFEEAVTSYDTAIALRPRYAE
-322 THSNRG
+322 AHSNRG

-404 FREGFELY
+404 LREGFELY

-418 ASFVGGTFRGKVPRW
+418 ASFVGGNFRGKVPRW

-483 RSFPHVSVI
+483 RSFPYASVI
-492 DSSTLATQKDA
+492 DSSTLAMQKDA

-633 CDVVIT
+633 CDVVVT

-694 AIAAAARHLTE
+694 AIAAASAWLKDNS
-705 LP
+705 

>member
-1 MGNRPRLRTAV
+1 MKDRNRPVAPLQQTF
-12 SSTLNQLRQAL
+12 QKAL
-23 ASLQKGALAEAIRQ
+23 ALHQSGRIDAARTLYREVLAAEPRHFDSLHLLGLTTVQSGETEAGVALIRAALMVRPDVAEACYNLGN
-37 SQAILKV
+37 ALLTLKRPA
-44 EPRNFDALHI
+44 EALD
-54 MALASYHARNLP
+54 SFN
-66 VALSHIERALA
+66 RALQINPS
-77 VRGDMADAFNTHGMI
+77 DAQCQFETGNALND
-92 LKASGRVQE
+92 LKRT
-101 AADQFVRAVKLNPR
+101 
-115 SREAHYNLANCLGD
+115 
-129 MGRLPAAL
+129 
-137 EHYDSALRIE
+137 
-147 PGMVM
+147 
-152 AWNNRGL
+152 
-159 VLRRLGQIPQAAAS
+159 
-173 FDEAIKRSRDFA
+173 DEAI
-185 PAYYN
+185 
-190 KADCLMALSR
+190 
-200 RDEAIAHYDRA
+200 
-211 IALKPDFAEA
+211 
-221 HCNRANALLELERHS
+221 
-236 DALSGYDRAIALR
+236 LR
-249 PQFFQAHLSRGIALA
+249 
-264 ALGRQPEALESF
+264 
-276 KMAAA
+276 
-281 LKPDYADAHYNLGK
+281 
-295 LLNELG
+295 
-301 RFEEAGV
+301 
-308 SYDEAI
+308 YDEAI
-314 RLRPDHAE
+314 RLDPRYAEAHNNRGIALKDAGRFEEAVTSYDTAIALRPRYAE
-322 THSNRG
+322 AHSNRG

-404 FREGFELY
+404 LREGFELY

-418 ASFVGGTFRGKVPRW
+418 ASFVGGNFRGKVPRW

-483 RSFPHVSVI
+483 RSFPYASVI
-492 DSSTLATQKDA
+492 DSSTLAMQKDA

-633 CDVVIT
+633 CDVVVT

-694 AIAAAARHLTE
+694 AIAAASAWLKDNS
-705 LP
+705 

>member
-1 MGNRPRLRTAV
+1 MKDRTRPVAPLQQTF
-12 SSTLNQLRQAL
+12 QKAL
-23 ASLQKGALAEAIRQ
+23 ALHQSGRIEAARTLYREVLAAEPRHFDSLHLLGLSTVQSGETEAGVALIRAALMVRPDVAEACYNLGN
-37 SQAILKV
+37 ALLTLKRPA
-44 EPRNFDALHI
+44 EALD
-54 MALASYHARNLP
+54 SF
-66 VALSHIERALA
+66 SRALQINPS
-77 VRGDMADAFNTHGMI
+77 DAQCQFETGNALND
-92 LKASGRVQE
+92 LK
-101 AADQFVRAVKLNPR
+101 R
-115 SREAHYNLANCLGD
+115 S
-129 MGRLPAAL
+129 
-137 EHYDSALRIE
+137 
-147 PGMVM
+147 
-152 AWNNRGL
+152 
-159 VLRRLGQIPQAAAS
+159 
-173 FDEAIKRSRDFA
+173 DEAI
-185 PAYYN
+185 
-190 KADCLMALSR
+190 
-200 RDEAIAHYDRA
+200 
-211 IALKPDFAEA
+211 
-221 HCNRANALLELERHS
+221 
-236 DALSGYDRAIALR
+236 LR
-249 PQFFQAHLSRGIALA
+249 
-264 ALGRQPEALESF
+264 
-276 KMAAA
+276 
-281 LKPDYADAHYNLGK
+281 
-295 LLNELG
+295 
-301 RFEEAGV
+301 
-308 SYDEAI
+308 YDEAI
-314 RLRPDHAE
+314 RLDPRYAEAHNNRGIALKDAGRFEEAVTSYDTAIALRPRYAE
-322 THSNRG
+322 AHSNRG

-404 FREGFELY
+404 LREGFELY

-418 ASFVGGTFRGKVPRW
+418 ASFVGGNFRGKVPRW

-483 RSFPHVSVI
+483 RSFPYASVI
-492 DSSTLATQKDA
+492 DSSTLAMQKDA

-633 CDVVIT
+633 CDVVVT

-694 AIAAAARHLTE
+694 AIAAASAWLKDNS
-705 LP
+705 

>member
-1 MGNRPRLRTAV
+1 MKDRNRPVAPLQQTF
-12 SSTLNQLRQAL
+12 QKAL
-23 ASLQKGALAEAIRQ
+23 ALHQSGRIDAARTLYREVLAAEPRHFDSLHLLGLTTVQSGETEAGVALIRAALMVRPDVAEACYNLGN
-37 SQAILKV
+37 ALLTLKRPA
-44 EPRNFDALHI
+44 EALD
-54 MALASYHARNLP
+54 SFN
-66 VALSHIERALA
+66 RALQINPS
-77 VRGDMADAFNTHGMI
+77 DAQCQFETGNALND
-92 LKASGRVQE
+92 LKRT
-101 AADQFVRAVKLNPR
+101 
-115 SREAHYNLANCLGD
+115 
-129 MGRLPAAL
+129 
-137 EHYDSALRIE
+137 
-147 PGMVM
+147 
-152 AWNNRGL
+152 
-159 VLRRLGQIPQAAAS
+159 
-173 FDEAIKRSRDFA
+173 DEAI
-185 PAYYN
+185 
-190 KADCLMALSR
+190 
-200 RDEAIAHYDRA
+200 
-211 IALKPDFAEA
+211 
-221 HCNRANALLELERHS
+221 
-236 DALSGYDRAIALR
+236 LR
-249 PQFFQAHLSRGIALA
+249 
-264 ALGRQPEALESF
+264 
-276 KMAAA
+276 
-281 LKPDYADAHYNLGK
+281 
-295 LLNELG
+295 
-301 RFEEAGV
+301 
-308 SYDEAI
+308 YDEAI
-314 RLRPDHAE
+314 RLDPRYAEAHNNRGIALKDAGRFEEAVTSYDTAIALRPRYAE
-322 THSNRG
+322 AHSNRG

-418 ASFVGGTFRGKVPRW
+418 ASFVGGNFRGKVPRW

-458 LLPLVPQDGIRIT
+458 LLPLVPQHGIRIT

-483 RSFPHVSVI
+483 RSFPYASVI
-492 DSSTLATQKDA
+492 DSSTLAMQKDA

-535 DEARREALRKAPGFP
+535 DEARREALRKAPGLP

-633 CDVVIT
+633 CDVVVT

-694 AIAAAARHLTE
+694 AIAAASTWLKDNS
-705 LP
+705 

>member
-1 MGNRPRLRTAV
+1 MKDRTRPVAPLQQTF
-12 SSTLNQLRQAL
+12 QKAL
-23 ASLQKGALAEAIRQ
+23 ALHQSGRIEAARTLYREVLAAEPRHFDSLHLLGLSTVQSGETEAGVALIRAALMVRPDVAEACYNLGN
-37 SQAILKV
+37 ALLTLKRPA
-44 EPRNFDALHI
+44 EALD
-54 MALASYHARNLP
+54 SF
-66 VALSHIERALA
+66 SRALQINPS
-77 VRGDMADAFNTHGMI
+77 DAQCQFETGNALND
-92 LKASGRVQE
+92 LK
-101 AADQFVRAVKLNPR
+101 R
-115 SREAHYNLANCLGD
+115 S
-129 MGRLPAAL
+129 
-137 EHYDSALRIE
+137 
-147 PGMVM
+147 
-152 AWNNRGL
+152 
-159 VLRRLGQIPQAAAS
+159 
-173 FDEAIKRSRDFA
+173 DEAI
-185 PAYYN
+185 
-190 KADCLMALSR
+190 
-200 RDEAIAHYDRA
+200 
-211 IALKPDFAEA
+211 
-221 HCNRANALLELERHS
+221 
-236 DALSGYDRAIALR
+236 LR
-249 PQFFQAHLSRGIALA
+249 
-264 ALGRQPEALESF
+264 
-276 KMAAA
+276 
-281 LKPDYADAHYNLGK
+281 
-295 LLNELG
+295 
-301 RFEEAGV
+301 
-308 SYDEAI
+308 YDEAI
-314 RLRPDHAE
+314 RLDPRYAEAHNNRGIALKDAGRFEEAVTSYDTAIALRPRYTEA
-322 THSNRG
+322 HSNRG

-404 FREGFELY
+404 LREGFELY

-418 ASFVGGTFRGKVPRW
+418 ASFVGGNFRGKVPRW

-483 RSFPHVSVI
+483 RSFPYASVI
-492 DSSTLATQKDA
+492 DSSTLAMQKDA

-633 CDVVIT
+633 CDVVVT

>member
-1 MGNRPRLRTAV
+1 MAPLQQTF
-12 SSTLNQLRQAL
+12 QKAL
-23 ASLQKGALAEAIRQ
+23 ALHQSGRIDAARTLYREVLAAEPRHFDSLHLLGLSTVQSGETEAGVALIRAALMVRPDVAEACYNLGN
-37 SQAILKV
+37 ALLTLKRPA
-44 EPRNFDALHI
+44 EALD
-54 MALASYHARNLP
+54 SF
-66 VALSHIERALA
+66 SRALQINPS
-77 VRGDMADAFNTHGMI
+77 DAQCQFETGNALND
-92 LKASGRVQE
+92 LK
-101 AADQFVRAVKLNPR
+101 R
-115 SREAHYNLANCLGD
+115 S
-129 MGRLPAAL
+129 
-137 EHYDSALRIE
+137 
-147 PGMVM
+147 
-152 AWNNRGL
+152 
-159 VLRRLGQIPQAAAS
+159 
-173 FDEAIKRSRDFA
+173 DEAI
-185 PAYYN
+185 
-190 KADCLMALSR
+190 
-200 RDEAIAHYDRA
+200 
-211 IALKPDFAEA
+211 
-221 HCNRANALLELERHS
+221 
-236 DALSGYDRAIALR
+236 LR
-249 PQFFQAHLSRGIALA
+249 
-264 ALGRQPEALESF
+264 
-276 KMAAA
+276 
-281 LKPDYADAHYNLGK
+281 
-295 LLNELG
+295 
-301 RFEEAGV
+301 
-308 SYDEAI
+308 YDEAI
-314 RLRPDHAE
+314 RLDPRYAEAHNNRGIALKDAGRFEEAVTSYDTAIALRPRYAE
-322 THSNRG
+322 AHSNRG

-404 FREGFELY
+404 LREGFELY

-418 ASFVGGTFRGKVPRW
+418 ASFVGGNFRGKVPRW

-483 RSFPHVSVI
+483 RSFPYASVI
-492 DSSTLATQKDA
+492 DSSTLAMQKDA

-600 IAEAREAFGI
+600 IVEAREAFGI

-633 CDVVIT
+633 CDVVVT

>member
-1 MGNRPRLRTAV
+1 MKDRNRPVAPLQQTF
-12 SSTLNQLRQAL
+12 QKAL
-23 ASLQKGALAEAIRQ
+23 ALHQSGRIEAARTLYREVLAAEPRHFDSLHLLGLSTVQSGETEAGVALIRAALMVRPDVAEACYNLGN
-37 SQAILKV
+37 ALLTLKRPA
-44 EPRNFDALHI
+44 EALD
-54 MALASYHARNLP
+54 SFN
-66 VALSHIERALA
+66 RALQINPS
-77 VRGDMADAFNTHGMI
+77 DAQCQFETGNALND
-92 LKASGRVQE
+92 LK
-101 AADQFVRAVKLNPR
+101 R
-115 SREAHYNLANCLGD
+115 S
-129 MGRLPAAL
+129 
-137 EHYDSALRIE
+137 
-147 PGMVM
+147 
-152 AWNNRGL
+152 
-159 VLRRLGQIPQAAAS
+159 
-173 FDEAIKRSRDFA
+173 DEAI
-185 PAYYN
+185 
-190 KADCLMALSR
+190 
-200 RDEAIAHYDRA
+200 
-211 IALKPDFAEA
+211 
-221 HCNRANALLELERHS
+221 
-236 DALSGYDRAIALR
+236 LR
-249 PQFFQAHLSRGIALA
+249 
-264 ALGRQPEALESF
+264 
-276 KMAAA
+276 
-281 LKPDYADAHYNLGK
+281 
-295 LLNELG
+295 
-301 RFEEAGV
+301 
-308 SYDEAI
+308 YDEAI
-314 RLRPDHAE
+314 RLDPRYAEAHNNRGIALKDAGRFEEAVTSYDTAIALRPRYAE
-322 THSNRG
+322 AHSNRG

-404 FREGFELY
+404 LREGFELY

-418 ASFVGGTFRGKVPRW
+418 ASFVGGNFRGKVPRW

-483 RSFPHVSVI
+483 RSFPYASVI
-492 DSSTLATQKDA
+492 DSSTLAMQKDA

-633 CDVVIT
+633 CDVVVT

>member
-1 MGNRPRLRTAV
+1 MKDRNRPVAPLQQTF
-12 SSTLNQLRQAL
+12 QKAL
-23 ASLQKGALAEAIRQ
+23 ALHQSGRIDAARTLYREVLAAEPRHFDSLHLLGLTTVQSGETEAGVALIRAALMVRPDVAEACYNLGN
-37 SQAILKV
+37 ALLTLKRPA
-44 EPRNFDALHI
+44 EALD
-54 MALASYHARNLP
+54 SF
-66 VALSHIERALA
+66 SRALQINPS
-77 VRGDMADAFNTHGMI
+77 DAQCQFETGNALND
-92 LKASGRVQE
+92 LK
-101 AADQFVRAVKLNPR
+101 R
-115 SREAHYNLANCLGD
+115 S
-129 MGRLPAAL
+129 
-137 EHYDSALRIE
+137 
-147 PGMVM
+147 
-152 AWNNRGL
+152 
-159 VLRRLGQIPQAAAS
+159 
-173 FDEAIKRSRDFA
+173 DEAI
-185 PAYYN
+185 
-190 KADCLMALSR
+190 
-200 RDEAIAHYDRA
+200 
-211 IALKPDFAEA
+211 
-221 HCNRANALLELERHS
+221 
-236 DALSGYDRAIALR
+236 LR
-249 PQFFQAHLSRGIALA
+249 
-264 ALGRQPEALESF
+264 
-276 KMAAA
+276 
-281 LKPDYADAHYNLGK
+281 
-295 LLNELG
+295 
-301 RFEEAGV
+301 
-308 SYDEAI
+308 YDEAI
-314 RLRPDHAE
+314 RLDPRYAEAHNNRGIALKDAGRFEEAVTSYDTAIALRPRYAE
-322 THSNRG
+322 AHSNRG

-404 FREGFELY
+404 LREGFELY

-418 ASFVGGTFRGKVPRW
+418 ASFVGGNFRGKVPRW

-483 RSFPHVSVI
+483 RSFPYASVI
-492 DSSTLATQKDA
+492 DSSTLAMQKDA

-633 CDVVIT
+633 CDVVVT

-694 AIAAAARHLTE
+694 AIAAASAWLKDNS
-705 LP
+705 

>member
-1 MGNRPRLRTAV
+1 MKDRNRPVAPLQQTF
-12 SSTLNQLRQAL
+12 QKAL
-23 ASLQKGALAEAIRQ
+23 ALHQSGRIDAARTLYREVLAAEPRHFDSLHLLGLSTVQSGETEAGVALIRAALMVRPDVAEACYNLGN
-37 SQAILKV
+37 ALLTLKRPA
-44 EPRNFDALHI
+44 EALD
-54 MALASYHARNLP
+54 SF
-66 VALSHIERALA
+66 SRALQINPS
-77 VRGDMADAFNTHGMI
+77 DAQCQFETGNALND
-92 LKASGRVQE
+92 LKRT
-101 AADQFVRAVKLNPR
+101 
-115 SREAHYNLANCLGD
+115 
-129 MGRLPAAL
+129 
-137 EHYDSALRIE
+137 
-147 PGMVM
+147 
-152 AWNNRGL
+152 
-159 VLRRLGQIPQAAAS
+159 
-173 FDEAIKRSRDFA
+173 DEAI
-185 PAYYN
+185 
-190 KADCLMALSR
+190 
-200 RDEAIAHYDRA
+200 
-211 IALKPDFAEA
+211 
-221 HCNRANALLELERHS
+221 
-236 DALSGYDRAIALR
+236 LR
-249 PQFFQAHLSRGIALA
+249 
-264 ALGRQPEALESF
+264 
-276 KMAAA
+276 
-281 LKPDYADAHYNLGK
+281 
-295 LLNELG
+295 
-301 RFEEAGV
+301 
-308 SYDEAI
+308 YDEAI
-314 RLRPDHAE
+314 RLDPRYAEAHNNRGIALKDAGRFEEAVTSYDTAIALRPRYAE
-322 THSNRG
+322 AHSNRG

-418 ASFVGGTFRGKVPRW
+418 AAFVGGTFRGKVPRW

-483 RSFPHVSVI
+483 RSFPYASVI
-492 DSSTLATQKDA
+492 DSSTLAMQKDA

-535 DEARREALRKAPGFP
+535 DEARREALRKAPGLP

-633 CDVVIT
+633 CDVVVT

-694 AIAAAARHLTE
+694 AIAAASAWLKDNS
-705 LP
+705 

>member
-1 MGNRPRLRTAV
+1 MKDRNRPVAPLQQTF
-12 SSTLNQLRQAL
+12 QKAL
-23 ASLQKGALAEAIRQ
+23 ALHQSGRIDAARTLYREVLAAEPRHFDSLHLLGLTTVQSGETEAGVALIRAALMVRPDVAEACYNLGN
-37 SQAILKV
+37 ALLTLKRPA
-44 EPRNFDALHI
+44 EALD
-54 MALASYHARNLP
+54 SFN
-66 VALSHIERALA
+66 RALQINPS
-77 VRGDMADAFNTHGMI
+77 DAQCQFETGNALND
-92 LKASGRVQE
+92 LKRT
-101 AADQFVRAVKLNPR
+101 
-115 SREAHYNLANCLGD
+115 
-129 MGRLPAAL
+129 
-137 EHYDSALRIE
+137 
-147 PGMVM
+147 
-152 AWNNRGL
+152 
-159 VLRRLGQIPQAAAS
+159 
-173 FDEAIKRSRDFA
+173 DEAI
-185 PAYYN
+185 
-190 KADCLMALSR
+190 
-200 RDEAIAHYDRA
+200 
-211 IALKPDFAEA
+211 
-221 HCNRANALLELERHS
+221 
-236 DALSGYDRAIALR
+236 LR
-249 PQFFQAHLSRGIALA
+249 
-264 ALGRQPEALESF
+264 
-276 KMAAA
+276 
-281 LKPDYADAHYNLGK
+281 
-295 LLNELG
+295 
-301 RFEEAGV
+301 
-308 SYDEAI
+308 YDEAI
-314 RLRPDHAE
+314 RLDPRYAEAHNNRGIALKDAGRFEEAVTSYDTAIALRPRYAE
-322 THSNRG
+322 AHSNRG

-368 KRYEEALGSY
+368 KRYEAALGSY

-404 FREGFELY
+404 LREGFELY

-418 ASFVGGTFRGKVPRW
+418 ASFVGGNFRGKVPRW

-483 RSFPHVSVI
+483 RSFPYASVI
-492 DSSTLATQKDA
+492 DSSTLAMQKDA

-535 DEARREALRKAPGFP
+535 DEARRETLRKAPGFP

-633 CDVVIT
+633 CDVVVT

>member
-1 MGNRPRLRTAV
+1 VQSGETEAGVALIRAALMVRPDV
-12 SSTLNQLRQAL
+12 
-23 ASLQKGALAEAIRQ
+23 AEACYNLGN
-37 SQAILKV
+37 ALLTLKRPA
-44 EPRNFDALHI
+44 EALD
-54 MALASYHARNLP
+54 SFN
-66 VALSHIERALA
+66 RALQINPS
-77 VRGDMADAFNTHGMI
+77 DAQCQFETGNALND
-92 LKASGRVQE
+92 LKRT
-101 AADQFVRAVKLNPR
+101 
-115 SREAHYNLANCLGD
+115 
-129 MGRLPAAL
+129 
-137 EHYDSALRIE
+137 
-147 PGMVM
+147 
-152 AWNNRGL
+152 
-159 VLRRLGQIPQAAAS
+159 
-173 FDEAIKRSRDFA
+173 DEAI
-185 PAYYN
+185 
-190 KADCLMALSR
+190 
-200 RDEAIAHYDRA
+200 
-211 IALKPDFAEA
+211 
-221 HCNRANALLELERHS
+221 
-236 DALSGYDRAIALR
+236 LR
-249 PQFFQAHLSRGIALA
+249 
-264 ALGRQPEALESF
+264 
-276 KMAAA
+276 
-281 LKPDYADAHYNLGK
+281 
-295 LLNELG
+295 
-301 RFEEAGV
+301 
-308 SYDEAI
+308 YDEAI
-314 RLRPDHAE
+314 RLDPRYAEAHNNRGIALKDAGRFEEAVTSYDTAIALRPRYAE
-322 THSNRG
+322 AHSNRG

-404 FREGFELY
+404 LREGFELY

-418 ASFVGGTFRGKVPRW
+418 ASFVGGNFRGKVPRW

-483 RSFPHVSVI
+483 RSFPYASVI
-492 DSSTLATQKDA
+492 DSSTLAMQKDA

-535 DEARREALRKAPGFP
+535 DEARRETLRKAPGFP

-633 CDVVIT
+633 CDVVVT

-694 AIAAAARHLTE
+694 AIAAASAWLKDNS
-705 LP
+705 

>member
-1 MGNRPRLRTAV
+1 MKDRTRPVAPLQDTFQKALALHQGGRIDAARSLYREVLAAEPRHFDSLHLLGLATVQSGETEAGVALIRAALVVRPDVAEACYNLGNALLTLNRP
-12 SSTLNQLRQAL
+12 
-23 ASLQKGALAEAIRQ
+23 AEALD
-37 SQAILKV
+37 S
-44 EPRNFDALHI
+44 F
-54 MALASYHARNLP
+54 S
-66 VALSHIERALA
+66 RALQINP
-77 VRGDMADAFNTHGMI
+77 GDAQCHFETGNALND
-92 LKASGRVQE
+92 LKRT
-101 AADQFVRAVKLNPR
+101 
-115 SREAHYNLANCLGD
+115 
-129 MGRLPAAL
+129 
-137 EHYDSALRIE
+137 
-147 PGMVM
+147 
-152 AWNNRGL
+152 
-159 VLRRLGQIPQAAAS
+159 
-173 FDEAIKRSRDFA
+173 DEAI
-185 PAYYN
+185 
-190 KADCLMALSR
+190 
-200 RDEAIAHYDRA
+200 
-211 IALKPDFAEA
+211 
-221 HCNRANALLELERHS
+221 
-236 DALSGYDRAIALR
+236 LR
-249 PQFFQAHLSRGIALA
+249 
-264 ALGRQPEALESF
+264 
-276 KMAAA
+276 
-281 LKPDYADAHYNLGK
+281 
-295 LLNELG
+295 
-301 RFEEAGV
+301 
-308 SYDEAI
+308 YDEAI
-314 RLRPDHAE
+314 RLDPRYAEAHNNRGIALKDAGRLEEAVASYDTAIALRPRYAE
-322 THSNRG
+322 AHSNRG
-328 NALKELARFEEALAC
+328 NALKELARFDEALAC

-418 ASFVGGTFRGKVPRW
+418 AFFGGGNYKGKVPRW

-444 WGEQGVGDE
+444 WAEQGIGDE

-458 LLPLVPQDGIRIT
+458 LLPLVPQGGMRIT
-471 VAADKRLHAIFR
+471 LAADRRLHAIYR

-492 DSSTLATQKDA
+492 DSDALAAPMDA

-508 APVGDLGGILG
+508 APIGDLGDILG
-519 LDAEMLAAR
+519 LDAEKLAAR
-528 QTSFLRV
+528 PMSFLRAE
-535 DEARREALRKAPGFP
+535 DARREGLRKAPGFP

-571 SLRLSD
+571 SLRLSE
-577 LAPIL
+577 LAPVL

-600 IAEAREAFGI
+600 IAEAREALGI

-684 AQQRVGDWGG
+684 AQQRVGDWEG
-694 AIAAAARHLTE
+694 AIAAASAWLKDNS
-705 LP
+705 